1 MSYSMAVTSGPDAAG
16 RGDAEPVA
24 VVTVTYSS
32 GEYLHS
38 FLRTLGAATTR
49 PVQVVIADN
58 GSTDGAPEEAAAQ
71 RPEVTLVHTGGNL
84 GYGGGM
90 NRGIAEIA
98 PEVEFVVIAN
108 PDVEWTPGSLDE
120 LLDAARRWPRAG
132 ALGPLITEPDGTV
145 YPSARRVP
153 DLVSGSGHAIL
164 GTIWPG
170 NPWTVAYRNEND
182 DVTERPVGWLSGS
195 CLLVRRAA
203 FDSIGGFD
211 SRYFMFMEDVDLGD
225 RLAKAG
231 WLNVFV
237 PSARVMHAK
246 SHSVSKHPERMLTAH
261 HDSAYRF
268 QADRHPGARWAP
280 VRWALRGGLAVR
292 RRIAVASAL
301 RELRAAEQQ
310 STAAREG

>member
-1 MSYSMAVTSGPDAAG
+1 MTSGPDAA
-16 RGDAEPVA
+16 RPADAGAVA

-32 GEYLHS
+32 GEYLHN
-38 FLRTLGAATTR
+38 FLRTLDGATTR

-58 GSTDGAPEEAAAQ
+58 GSTDGAPERAAA
-71 RPEVTLVHTGGNL
+71 EHSNVTLIHTGGNL

-90 NRGIAEIA
+90 NRGVAEVE
-98 PEVEFVVIAN
+98 PGVEFVVIAN
-108 PDVEWTPGSLDE
+108 PDVEWTPGSLDA
-120 LLDAARRWPRAG
+120 LLAAARRWPRAG

-164 GTIWPG
+164 GTVWPG

-182 DVTERPVGWLSGS
+182 DATERPVGWLSGS

-203 FDSIGGFD
+203 FDSVDGFD

-237 PSARVMHAK
+237 PDARVMHAK

-268 QADRHPGARWAP
+268 QADRHRGARWAP

-292 RRIAVASAL
+292 RRIAVAAAL
-301 RELRAAEQQ
+301 RELRAAEPQ
-310 STAAREG
+310 STDTTER

>member
-1 MSYSMAVTSGPDAAG
+1 MTIEPEHDAPEQA
-16 RGDAEPVA
+16 ALVSSPVA

-38 FLRTLGAATTR
+38 FLRTLKTATTA
-49 PVQVVIADN
+49 PVQVIIADN
-58 GSTDGAPEEAAAQ
+58 GSDDGAPEAAAAAD
-71 RPEVTLVHTGGNL
+71 PTVTLVDTGGNL

-90 NRGIAEIA
+90 NRGVAA
-98 PEVEFVVIAN
+98 VG
-108 PDVEWTPGSLDE
+108 PDVEFIVISNPDIEGSPGSLDE
-120 LLDAARRWPRAG
+120 LLAAARRWPRAG

-153 DLVSGSGHAIL
+153 DLISGTGHALL
-164 GTIWPG
+164 GAVWKN
-170 NPWTVAYRNEND
+170 NPWTVRYRNED
-182 DVTERPVGWLSGS
+182 AELVERPVGWLSGS

-203 FDSIGGFD
+203 FESVDGFD

-225 RLAKAG
+225 RLSRAG

-237 PSARVMHAK
+237 PSAVAMHAK
-246 SHSVSKHPERMLTAH
+246 SHSVSRHPERMITAH

-280 VRWALRGGLAVR
+280 VRAGLRVGLAVR
-292 RRIAVASAL
+292 ARLAIAAAL
-301 RELRAAEQQ
+301 RERAAAEK
-310 STAAREG
+310 TARTEEER